1 MSAADTPVSRS
12 ESRRFLLADI
22 PIARHWPSGRIVGA
36 NLPQSLRSSQNRVG
50 VTGRVAEFCV
60 RVDVHFLAT
69 HLRGD
74 ALSRVRQMSER

>member
-22 PIARHWPSGRIVGA
+22 PIVRHWPCGRIAGG
-36 NLPQSLRSSQNRVG
+36 NLVSVHHK
-50 VTGRVAEFCV
+50 TGLGLPAVAEFCV
-60 RVDVHFLAT
+60 RVDIHFLAT

-74 ALSRVRQMSER
+74 ALSRVRQMSEG